1 MRIDIAKNMRA
12 ILQQEKRRTT
22 RRWVIFFGIIFGVGY
37 LFILVSTYVLKPNG
51 TDASDQ
57 AAVNGFE
64 NSVVRVDAFVAPGP
78 SKHSTGRTIVAYH
91 SDYKPSGL
99 IRHDVT
105 TVNPVNN
112 SATRTTTS
120 SSAIKVHTTSS
131 AKVHNVGSGVSGG
144 GSTAA
149 GITTSQVSSSV
160 PFSSSTSN
168 MVVSTAV
175 WTSSRALSAQNTLE
189 TEQRLIAA
197 NSVDASVSAAT
208 PRRVGGKPLDPFMDP
223 IGDGLIALLVAALA
237 YSSIVIIRRK
247 KQNA

>member
-57 AAVNGFE
+57 AAVNSYE

-91 SDYKPSGL
+91 SDYTPGGL
-99 IRHDVT
+99 IRHVVP
-105 TVNPVNN
+105 TVKPVSHTANG
-112 SATRTTTS
+112 STTS
-120 SSAIKVHTTSS
+120 SPAIKVHTTSS
-131 AKVHNVGSGVSGG
+131 AKVHNVGAGVTTGG
-144 GSTAA
+144 AA
-149 GITTSQVSSSV
+149 TTSTTSQVSSSV

-197 NSVDASVSAAT
+197 NSVDATATAAG

-223 IGDGLIALLVAALA
+223 IGDGLYALLAAALLYA
-237 YSSIVIIRRK
+237 GVVIIRRK
-247 KQNA
+247 KQQA

>member
-12 ILQQEKRRTT
+12 ILQQEKRRAT
-22 RRWVIFFGIIFGVGY
+22 RRWVIFCGIICGIGY
-37 LFILVSTYVLKPNG
+37 LFILISTYVLKPNG

-57 AAVNGFE
+57 AAVNSYE

-78 SKHSTGRTIVAYH
+78 SKHTTGRTVVAYH
-91 SDYKPSGL
+91 SDYTPGGL
-99 IRHDVT
+99 IRHDVP
-105 TVNPVNN
+105 TVNPVSH
-112 SATRTTTS
+112 SANGSTTS
-120 SSAIKVHTTSS
+120 SPAIKVHTTSS
-131 AKVHNVGSGVSGG
+131 AKVHNVGSGVTTG
-144 GSTAA
+144 GSAA
-149 GITTSQVSSSV
+149 ITSTSQVSSSV

-197 NSVDASVSAAT
+197 NSVDATATAAG

-223 IGDGLIALLVAALA
+223 IGDGLYTLLLAALVYA
-237 YSSIVIIRRK
+237 GSVIIRRK
-247 KQNA
+247 KQMA

>member
-37 LFILVSTYVLKPNG
+37 LFILISTYVLKPNG

-78 SKHSTGRTIVAYH
+78 SKHATGRTVVAYH
-91 SDYKPSGL
+91 SGYTPGGL
-99 IRHDVT
+99 IRHDVP
-105 TVNPVNN
+105 TVNPVSH
-112 SATRTTTS
+112 SANGSTTS
-120 SSAIKVHTTSS
+120 SPAINVHTTSS
-131 AKVHNVGSGVSGG
+131 AKVHNVGAGVTTGG
-144 GSTAA
+144 AA
-149 GITTSQVSSSV
+149 TTSTTSQVSSSV

-197 NSVDASVSAAT
+197 NSVDASVSAAA
-208 PRRVGGKPLDPFMDP
+208 PRRVGGKPLDPFMDS

-247 KQNA
+247 NQNA

>member
-57 AAVNGFE
+57 AAVNSYE

-91 SDYKPSGL
+91 SDYTPGGL
-99 IRHDVT
+99 IRHDVP
-105 TVNPVNN
+105 TVNPVSH
-112 SATRTTTS
+112 SANGSTS
-120 SSAIKVHTTSS
+120 SSPAIKVHATSS
-131 AKVHNVGSGVSGG
+131 AKVHNVGAGVTTGG
-144 GSTAA
+144 AA
-149 GITTSQVSSSV
+149 TTSTTSQVSSSV

-197 NSVDASVSAAT
+197 NSVDATATAAG

-223 IGDGLIALLVAALA
+223 IGDGLYALLAAALLYA
-237 YSSIVIIRRK
+237 GVVIIRRK
-247 KQNA
+247 KQQA

>member
-57 AAVNGFE
+57 AAVNSYE

-91 SDYKPSGL
+91 SDYTPGGL
-99 IRHDVT
+99 IRHVVP
-105 TVNPVNN
+105 TVNPVSHAANG
-112 SATRTTTS
+112 STTS
-120 SSAIKVHTTSS
+120 SPAIKVHTTSS
-131 AKVHNVGSGVSGG
+131 AKVHNVGAGVTTGG
-144 GSTAA
+144 AA
-149 GITTSQVSSSV
+149 TTSTTSQVSSSV

-197 NSVDASVSAAT
+197 NSVDATATAAG

-223 IGDGLIALLVAALA
+223 IGDGLYALLAAALLYA
-237 YSSIVIIRRK
+237 GVVIIRRK
-247 KQNA
+247 KQQA

>member
-22 RRWVIFFGIIFGVGY
+22 RRWVIFFGVIFGVGY
-37 LFILVSTYVLKPNG
+37 LFILISTYVLKPNG

-57 AAVNGFE
+57 AAVNSYE

-91 SDYKPSGL
+91 SDYRPGGL

-105 TVNPVNN
+105 TVNPVNS
-112 SATRTTTS
+112 SATGAATTS
-120 SSAIKVHTTSS
+120 PTIKVHTTSS
-131 AKVHNVGSGVSGG
+131 AKVHNVGSGVSSGG
-144 GSTAA
+144 AAATNST
-149 GITTSQVSSSV
+149 SHVSSSV

-197 NSVDASVSAAT
+197 NSVDATATAAG

-223 IGDGLIALLVAALA
+223 IGDGLIALLVAALVYA
-237 YSSIVIIRRK
+237 GMVIIRRK

>member
-57 AAVNGFE
+57 AAVNSYE

-91 SDYKPSGL
+91 SDYTPGGL
-99 IRHDVT
+99 IRHDVP
-105 TVNPVNN
+105 TVNPVSH
-112 SATRTTTS
+112 SANGSTTS
-120 SSAIKVHTTSS
+120 SPAIKVHTTSS
-131 AKVHNVGSGVSGG
+131 AKVHNVGAGVTTGG
-144 GSTAA
+144 AA
-149 GITTSQVSSSV
+149 TTSTTSQVSSSV

-197 NSVDASVSAAT
+197 NSVDATATAAG

-223 IGDGLIALLVAALA
+223 IGDGLYALLAAALLYA
-237 YSSIVIIRRK
+237 GVVIIRRK
-247 KQNA
+247 KQQA

>member
-37 LFILVSTYVLKPNG
+37 LFILISTYVLKPNG

-78 SKHSTGRTIVAYH
+78 SKHSTGRTIVTYH
-91 SDYKPSGL
+91 SDYRPGGL

-105 TVNPVNN
+105 TVNPVSHAANG
-112 SATRTTTS
+112 STS
-120 SSAIKVHTTSS
+120 SSPAIKVHSTSS
-131 AKVHNVGSGVSGG
+131 AKVHNVGAGVTTGG
-144 GSTAA
+144 AA
-149 GITTSQVSSSV
+149 TTSTTSQVSSSV

-197 NSVDASVSAAT
+197 NNVDATATAAG

-223 IGDGLIALLVAALA
+223 IGDGLYALLAAALLYA
-237 YSSIVIIRRK
+237 GVVIIRRK
-247 KQNA
+247 KQQA

>member
-57 AAVNGFE
+57 AAVNSYE

-91 SDYKPSGL
+91 SDYTPGGL
-99 IRHDVT
+99 IRHDVP
-105 TVNPVNN
+105 TVNPVSH
-112 SATRTTTS
+112 SANGSTTS
-120 SSAIKVHTTSS
+120 SPAIKVHTTSS
-131 AKVHNVGSGVSGG
+131 AKVHNVGAGVTTGG
-144 GSTAA
+144 AA
-149 GITTSQVSSSV
+149 TTSTTSQVSSSV

-197 NSVDASVSAAT
+197 NSVDATAT
-208 PRRVGGKPLDPFMDP
+208 ADGPRRVGGKPLDPFMDP
-223 IGDGLIALLVAALA
+223 IGDGLYALLAAALLYA
-237 YSSIVIIRRK
+237 GVVIIRRK
-247 KQNA
+247 KQQA

>member
-12 ILQQEKRRTT
+12 ILRQEKRRAT
-22 RRWVIFFGIIFGVGY
+22 RRWVIFCGIIFGIGY
-37 LFILVSTYVLKPNG
+37 LFILISTYVLKPNG

-78 SKHSTGRTIVAYH
+78 SKHSTGRTIASYYH
-91 SDYKPSGL
+91 ADYTPGGL
-99 IRHDVT
+99 IRHDVP
-105 TVNPVNN
+105 TVNPVSH
-112 SATRTTTS
+112 SANGSTTS
-120 SSAIKVHTTSS
+120 SPAIKVHTTSS
-131 AKVHNVGSGVSGG
+131 AKVHNVGAGVTTGG
-144 GSTAA
+144 AA
-149 GITTSQVSSSV
+149 AVNSTSQVSSSV

-197 NSVDASVSAAT
+197 NSVDATATAAG

-223 IGDGLIALLVAALA
+223 IGDGLYTLLLAALVYA
-237 YSSIVIIRRK
+237 GSVIIRRK
-247 KQNA
+247 KQMA

>member
-12 ILQQEKRRTT
+12 IIQREKMRTT
-22 RRWVIFFGIIFGVGY
+22 RRWVIFFGIICGIGY
-37 LFILVSTYVLKPNG
+37 LFILISTYVLKPNG

-57 AAVNGFE
+57 AAVDSCE

-78 SKHSTGRTIVAYH
+78 SKHTTGRTVVAYH
-91 SDYKPSGL
+91 SDYTPGGL
-99 IRHDVT
+99 IRHDVP
-105 TVNPVNN
+105 TVNPVSH
-112 SATRTTTS
+112 SANGSTTS
-120 SSAIKVHTTSS
+120 SPAIKVHTTSS
-131 AKVHNVGSGVSGG
+131 AKVHNVGSGVTTG
-144 GSTAA
+144 GSAA
-149 GITTSQVSSSV
+149 ITSTSQVSSSV

-197 NSVDASVSAAT
+197 NSVDATATAAG

-223 IGDGLIALLVAALA
+223 IGDGLYTLLLAALVYA
-237 YSSIVIIRRK
+237 GSVIIRRK
-247 KQNA
+247 KQMA

>member
-37 LFILVSTYVLKPNG
+37 LFILISTYVLKPNG

-91 SDYKPSGL
+91 SDYTPGGL
-99 IRHDVT
+99 IRHDVP
-105 TVNPVNN
+105 TVNPVSH
-112 SATRTTTS
+112 SANGSTS
-120 SSAIKVHTTSS
+120 SSPAIKVHTTSS
-131 AKVHNVGSGVSGG
+131 AKVHNVGSGVSIGG
-144 GSTAA
+144 AA
-149 GITTSQVSSSV
+149 ATSTTSQVSSSV

-197 NSVDASVSAAT
+197 NSVDATATAAG

-223 IGDGLIALLVAALA
+223 IGDGLIALLVAALVYA
-237 YSSIVIIRRK
+237 GMVIIRRK